1 MIEYQNLWNEIRD
14 TLEKRLNPSTFENT
28 FGEVKKV
35 VKFENGIIY
44 VLVPSTFIKHTINNA
59 HYKNIND
66 ILKSLTTKQ
75 LKIKFICENEIKT
88 IKPNAPFKKLSTN
101 NLNLNYNFESFVVG
115 EFNRISYLTALK
127 VAENPGIVFNPLY
140 IFGGVGLGKT
150 HLMQAIGN
158 YISEKNINY
167 KIVYVQAND
176 YLIDYTKAT
185 RDNDM
190 KAFEEKYEDIDLLL
204 IDDIQML
211 TDKNGTQQQ
220 FFKLFNDMT
229 NNQKQII
236 ITSDRPAAKL
246 NGFMDRLTS
255 RFQMGV
261 TVNIN
266 QPDLPQRFTI
276 LTRKMQELTEIK
288 LDDDVLYYIAENFTS
303 NVREL
308 EGALNRVL
316 LYADLYNT
324 TPNLALAKDALEVL
338 IKNKKPE
345 EQETNYEDVLSV
357 ISNMYNVSIA
367 DILGTSRNA
376 QIVLPRHITMYI
388 LKKKY
393 DLSYS
398 KIGSILNGMNH
409 TSVMSGYNKI
419 AAELETNEELKMAI
433 ESILKKV

>member
-1 MIEYQNLWNEIRD
+1 MIEYQNLWNDIRD

-28 FGEVKKV
+28 FGDVKRV
-35 VKFENGIIY
+35 VKFENGVIY
-44 VLVPSTFIKHTINNA
+44 VLTPSTFVKHTINNA
-59 HYKNIND
+59 HYDNINT

-75 LKIKFICENEIKT
+75 IKIKFICENEIKNVKT
-88 IKPNAPFKKLSTN
+88 QEPFKKLSTN

-127 VAENPGIVFNPLY
+127 VAENPGVVFNPLY

-158 YISEKNINY
+158 YVSEKDMNL
-167 KIVYVQAND
+167 KILYVQAND
-176 YLIDYTKAT
+176 YLIDYTKAS
-185 RDNDM
+185 RDNNM

-229 NNQKQII
+229 NNKKQII

-276 LTRKMQELTEIK
+276 LTRKMQELTEKKI
-288 LDDDVLYYIAENFTS
+288 DDDVLYYIAENFTS

-324 TPNLALAKDALEVL
+324 TPNLALAKDALDVL

-345 EQETNYEDVLSV
+345 EKESNYEDVLSV
-357 ISNMYNVSIA
+357 ISNMYNISIA

-376 QIVLPRHITMYI
+376 KYVLPRHITMYI

-393 DLSYS
+393 NLSYS

-419 AAELETNEELKMAI
+419 AAEIEINEELKMAVDA
-433 ESILKKV
+433 ILKKV

>member
-1 MIEYQNLWNEIRD
+1 MIEYQNLWNDIRD

-28 FGEVKKV
+28 FGDVKRV
-35 VKFENGIIY
+35 VKFENGVIC
-44 VLVPSTFIKHTINNA
+44 VLTPSTFVKHTINNA
-59 HYKNIND
+59 HYDNINT

-75 LKIKFICENEIKT
+75 IKIKFICENEIKNV
-88 IKPNAPFKKLSTN
+88 KPQEPFKKLSTN

-127 VAENPGIVFNPLY
+127 VAENPGVVFNPLY

-158 YISEKNINY
+158 YVSEKDMNL
-167 KIVYVQAND
+167 KILYVQAND
-176 YLIDYTKAT
+176 YLIDYTKAS
-185 RDNDM
+185 RDNNM

-229 NNQKQII
+229 NNKKQII

-276 LTRKMQELTEIK
+276 LTRKMQELTEKKI
-288 LDDDVLYYIAENFTS
+288 DDDVLYYIAENFTS

-324 TPNLALAKDALEVL
+324 TPNLALAKDALDVL

-345 EQETNYEDVLSV
+345 EKESNYEDVLSV
-357 ISNMYNVSIA
+357 ISNMYNISIA

-376 QIVLPRHITMYI
+376 KYVLPRHITMYI

-393 DLSYS
+393 NLSYS

-419 AAELETNEELKMAI
+419 AAEIEINEELKMAVDA
-433 ESILKKV
+433 ILKKV

>member
-1 MIEYQNLWNEIRD
+1 MIEYQNLWNDIRD

-28 FGEVKKV
+28 FGDVKRV
-35 VKFENGIIY
+35 VKFENGVIY
-44 VLVPSTFIKHTINNA
+44 VLTPSTFVKHTINNA
-59 HYKNIND
+59 HYDNINT

-75 LKIKFICENEIKT
+75 IKIKFICENEIKNV
-88 IKPNAPFKKLSTN
+88 KPQEPFKKLSTN

-127 VAENPGIVFNPLY
+127 VAENPGVVFNPLY

-158 YISEKNINY
+158 YVSEKDMNL
-167 KIVYVQAND
+167 KILYVQAND
-176 YLIDYTKAT
+176 YLIDYTKAS
-185 RDNDM
+185 RDNNM

-229 NNQKQII
+229 NNKKQII

-276 LTRKMQELTEIK
+276 LTRKMQELTEKKI
-288 LDDDVLYYIAENFTS
+288 DDDVLYYIAENFTS

-324 TPNLALAKDALEVL
+324 TPNLALAKDALDVL

-345 EQETNYEDVLSV
+345 EKESNYEDVLSV
-357 ISNMYNVSIA
+357 ISNMYNISIA

-376 QIVLPRHITMYI
+376 KYVLPRHITMYI

-393 DLSYS
+393 NLSYS

-419 AAELETNEELKMAI
+419 AAEIEINEELKMAVDA
-433 ESILKKV
+433 ILKKV

>member
-1 MIEYQNLWNEIRD
+1 MIEYQNLWNDIRD

-28 FGEVKKV
+28 FGDVKRV
-35 VKFENGIIY
+35 VKFENGVIY
-44 VLVPSTFIKHTINNA
+44 VLTPSTFVKHTINNA
-59 HYKNIND
+59 HYDNINT

-75 LKIKFICENEIKT
+75 IKIKFICENEIKNV
-88 IKPNAPFKKLSTN
+88 KPQEPFKKLSTN

-127 VAENPGIVFNPLY
+127 VAENPGVVFNPLY

-158 YISEKNINY
+158 YVSEKDMNL
-167 KIVYVQAND
+167 KILYVQAND
-176 YLIDYTKAT
+176 YLIDYTKAS
-185 RDNDM
+185 RDNNM

-229 NNQKQII
+229 NNKKQII

-276 LTRKMQELTEIK
+276 LTRKMQELTEKKI
-288 LDDDVLYYIAENFTS
+288 DDDVLYYIAENFTS

-324 TPNLALAKDALEVL
+324 TPNLALAKDALDVL

-345 EQETNYEDVLSV
+345 EKESNYEDVLSV
-357 ISNMYNVSIA
+357 ISNMYNISIA

-376 QIVLPRHITMYI
+376 KYVLPRHITMYI

-393 DLSYS
+393 NLNYL

-419 AAELETNEELKMAI
+419 AAEIEINEELKMAVDA
-433 ESILKKV
+433 ILKKV

>member
-1 MIEYQNLWNEIRD
+1 MIEYQNLWNDVRD
-14 TLEKRLNPSTFENT
+14 ILEKRLSPLTFENT

-35 VKFENGIIY
+35 IKFENGIIY
-44 VLVPSTFIKHTINNA
+44 VLAPSTFIKHTINNA
-59 HYKNIND
+59 HYNNISE

-75 LKIKFICENEIKT
+75 LKFKFICENEIKY
-88 IKPNAPFKKLSTN
+88 IKQPETFKKLSTN

-115 EFNRISYLTALK
+115 EFNRVSYLTALK
-127 VAENPGIVFNPLY
+127 VAENPGIMFNPLY

-158 YISEKNINY
+158 YISEKNNNF

-185 RDNDM
+185 RDNNM

-229 NNQKQII
+229 NNKKQII

-276 LTRKMQELTEIK
+276 LTRKMQDVTEKK

-324 TPNLALAKDALEVL
+324 TPNLALAKDALDVL
-338 IKNKKPE
+338 VKNKKPE
-345 EQETNYEDVLSV
+345 DNKPNYEDVLSV
-357 ISNMYNVSIA
+357 ISNMYNISIA
-367 DILGTSRNA
+367 DILGTSRNS
-376 QIVLPRHITMYI
+376 QYVLPRHIAMYI
-388 LKKKY
+388 LKEKY
-393 DLSYS
+393 NLSYS
-398 KIGSILNGMNH
+398 KIGNILNGMNH

-419 AAELETNEELKMAI
+419 ASELETNKELKMAV
-433 ESILKKV
+433 EAILKKV